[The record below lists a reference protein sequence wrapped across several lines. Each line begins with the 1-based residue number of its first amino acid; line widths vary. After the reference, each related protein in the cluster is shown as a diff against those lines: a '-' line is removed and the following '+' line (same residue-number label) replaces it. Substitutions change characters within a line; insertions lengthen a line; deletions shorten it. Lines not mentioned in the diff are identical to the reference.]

1 MKKTHIK
8 KMIDDLVKSV
18 EQKFGKKCELMTLNM
33 KTCITKEGEVYAH
46 VDSVVDIEGDKNS
59 YKVEKD
65 FDL

>member
-46 VDSVVDIEGDKNS
+46 ADAVVDIEGDKNS